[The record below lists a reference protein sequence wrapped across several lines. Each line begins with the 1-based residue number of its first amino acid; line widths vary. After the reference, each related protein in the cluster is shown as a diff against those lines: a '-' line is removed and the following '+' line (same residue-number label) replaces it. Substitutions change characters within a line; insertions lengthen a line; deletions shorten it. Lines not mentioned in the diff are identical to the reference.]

1 LLAAIARWDARS
13 RERGRPRPK
22 RIEVCATAATKTTKT
37 PRPPRH
43 QKRIHCPLLPSA
55 ATTGATSAA
64 ASAFVTRSGRYCRG
78 GAPKWLAKHLAQA
91 LRRPRGADRL
101 ELLAVLVV
109 HVAPLAT
116 RRRLE
121 RFEHPLHTQT
131 TNDLRRTKNPALH
144 TTSPTQKQ
152 CRSTEE
158 HMKVLRA
165 TSSSLPPRSCVP
177 GRSPRGSP
185 SKSP

>member
-1 LLAAIARWDARS
+1 MRHRRHQDHQD
-13 RERGRPRPK
+13 
-22 RIEVCATAATKTTKT
+22 TKTTKT
-37 PRPPRH
+37 PKKNPLSSPPVCRHHWRH
-43 QKRIHCPLLPSA
+43 QRRRLRFRDPLGPLLQ
-55 ATTGATSAA
+55 
-64 ASAFVTRSGRYCRG
+64 G
-78 GAPKWLAKHLAQA
+78 GSSEVAGKHLAQA